1 MLSGAGER
9 GRAAPQALAR
19 PEYLPRPPSKFDNS
33 ELCMTHIKQ
42 QIHSVSLKKFYRN
55 SSQEEEQERVKQ
67 LIL

>member
-19 PEYLPRPPSKFDNS
+19 PEYLPRPPSKLDNS
-33 ELCMTHIKQ
+33 ESSMTHIKQ
-42 QIHSVSLKKFYRN
+42 QIHLVSLKTSHRN
-55 SSQEEEQERVKQ
+55 FSQEEEQERVKQ